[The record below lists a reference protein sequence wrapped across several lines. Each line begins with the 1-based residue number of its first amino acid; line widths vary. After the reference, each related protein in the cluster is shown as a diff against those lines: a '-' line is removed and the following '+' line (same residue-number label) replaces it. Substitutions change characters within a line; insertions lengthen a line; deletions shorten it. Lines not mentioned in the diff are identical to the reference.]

1 MDWCREHIPTHRL
14 QHVEFLSTRDPVIDL
29 AVLASCHHTIITV
42 GSYGWWAAWLAN
54 GTTVYYKAWPRQ
66 GSLLDADTSHADYF
80 PPHWIPL
87 WMQTASRF
95 LLKTK
100 FNDQVKLSIYF
111 FSLGRPVSE
120 LAVRLLWQPS
130 DWMVIFVILL
140 WWCYYR
146 RINMMMMMSTR
157 LWRHFQCDH
166 NPHSPSIGCWLL
178 SREVHATFSSALIDI
193 IGLIRALCA
202 VSLR

>member
-1 MDWCREHIPTHRL
+1 MGGGPPGLPMAPPSTTRLGLVKGRYSTLILVTPTISRLTGFRSECR
-14 QHVEFLSTRDPVIDL
+14 QHHDFSWRPNSTIK
-29 AVLASCHHTIITV
+29 SNCQFI
-42 GSYGWWAAWLAN
+42 
-54 GTTVYYKAWPRQ
+54 
-66 GSLLDADTSHADYF
+66 
-80 PPHWIPL
+80 
-87 WMQTASRF
+87 
-95 LLKTK
+95 
-100 FNDQVKLSIYF
+100 F